1 MATAE
6 RKAAYEVLMKFYPFS
21 VENLDGEE
29 WKDIRGYGGDY
40 QISNFGRVKSFKQG
54 KVIILKPN
62 FSNGYLRIKLLKSGE
77 RMYFSVHRLVAKA
90 FIPNHSNK
98 PEVNHIDG
106 QKLNNYVGNLEWCT
120 SSENRVHSYRLELN
134 KSGGEHYLAK
144 MTNEQAIY
152 IRNNPD
158 NLAIGDLAKKFNVN
172 KTTISFI
179 QIGKSYKNAGG
190 ESREK
195 IDTRIPNSVRKEIR
209 KLYKKGVRGCGC
221 KCLARKFGCD
231 SKTILKIVKEVD

>member
-1 MATAE
+1 MAKAE
-6 RKAAYEVLMKFYPFS
+6 RIAAYEALMKFYPFTLDD
-21 VENLDGEE
+21 LDGEQ
-29 WKDIRGYGGDY
+29 WRPISGYEGLY

-62 FSNGYLRIKLLKSGE
+62 FFNGYLRIKLLKSGE
-77 RMYFSVHRLVAKA
+77 RMYF
-90 FIPNHSNK
+90 
-98 PEVNHIDG
+98 
-106 QKLNNYVGNLEWCT
+106 
-120 SSENRVHSYRLELN
+120 
-134 KSGGEHYLAK
+134 
-144 MTNEQAIY
+144 
-152 IRNNPD
+152 
-158 NLAIGDLAKKFNVN
+158 
-172 KTTISFI
+172 

-195 IDTRIPNSVRKEIR
+195 IDTRISDSVRKEIR